1 MIWRG
6 DAVVQASQAV
16 DGHPP
21 GPITIGCIWKP
32 SLRVASLHTETSYRI
47 NRGLCPLYLRY
58 GTAQKD
64 VQPQRPKKQ
73 RNLKAYKAV
82 LPVLYFLYCQE
93 RTDALHSLHLAL
105 ALSGVAGLRSYSTNW
120 SWWFQNKTAWKHWSQ
135 YTCKT
140 HVLCVYDSS
149 VYVKSS
155 VHTVLLRSTLSRWYR
170 NR

>member
-1 MIWRG
+1 MIWWR
-6 DAVVQASQAV
+6 DALVRASQAV

-21 GPITIGCIWKP
+21 GPITIGCVWKA

-47 NRGLCPLYLRY
+47 NGGLCPLYLRY

-82 LPVLYFLYCQE
+82 LPVFYNSYIAKRWQM
-93 RTDALHSLHLAL
+93 HLAL
-105 ALSGVAGLRSYSTNW
+105 ALSGGGTAILLHQLVPAAPN
-120 SWWFQNKTAWKHWSQ
+120 QNCMKTLMNHIHIKRVLQ
-135 YTCKT
+135 VYT
-140 HVLCVYDSS
+140 S
-149 VYVKSS
+149 VYVKTKEFCSYGP
-155 VHTVLLRSTLSRWYR
+155 VAWRYR